1 VVADESVDHFSGVTG
16 CSDWVLVAVDRP
28 LLNSDAGSLITVMRR
43 AALEPNWPEI
53 RLQQVRNKPEIGWSF
68 ASLEKRWTGSVV
80 AMSPS
85 PRLVAVGLLLLGAC
99 SGIPVPGESPEQ
111 FFTRC
116 MAGFGYEVF
125 DVTTGGTLE
134 NCCGFATEAEP
145 TAAFDRAMFECE
157 DTVVERFG

>member
-1 VVADESVDHFSGVTG
+1 M
-16 CSDWVLVAVDRP
+16 VAVDRP
-28 LLNSDAGSLITVMRR
+28 LLCSDRQVVVHGDER
-43 AALEPNWPEI
+43 AAWEANWPEI
-53 RLQQVRNKPEIGWSF
+53 RLQQVGNQPEIEWPF

-85 PRLVAVGLLLLGAC
+85 PRLVAVGLLLLAAC
-99 SGIPVPGESPEQ
+99 SGFPVPGESPEQ

-157 DTVVERFG
+157 ETVVERFG